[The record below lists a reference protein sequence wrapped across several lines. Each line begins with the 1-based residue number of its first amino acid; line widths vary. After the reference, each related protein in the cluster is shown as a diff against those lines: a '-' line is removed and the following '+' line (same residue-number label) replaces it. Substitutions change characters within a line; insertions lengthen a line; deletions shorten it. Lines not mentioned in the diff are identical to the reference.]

1 MSHWG
6 SASEGSAGTRA
17 SSMATITTRWRPP
30 SVCGSRIGR
39 PRSSPTSRQVSG
51 DARDAGGLR
60 RHGDGAGGQ
69 RRSRRRV
76 LAEIST
82 DYFVDASRRHPTRV
96 VNIGIIEQAMVGV
109 AAGFAMEGFHPIAHS
124 LSPFMAE
131 RPYEQLKLDFGY
143 QGLGGTFVGVGGSYD
158 YAGEGGTHHAP
169 ADASLMLA
177 IPGWRCSSRGTGR
190 GRSIAARDVRERAT
204 RHISAPRRHERRSV
218 RCRTRADRGRARG
231 AGPTLVAFGPM
242 LDRVLA
248 ASEGV
253 DVTVAY
259 ATSLA
264 PFDHAGV
271 RSIAGGSPRVIVVE
285 PFYQGTS
292 APVLAETFRGEP
304 AALASSASHAHSY
317 TATALRPI
325 STPTSASTSPGSG
338 SGYPRVI

>member
-1 MSHWG
+1 MR
-6 SASEGSAGTRA
+6 EMRA
-17 SSMATITTRWRPP
+17 AFGATATDLVDNDDR
-30 SVCGSRIGR
+30 VA
-39 PRSSPTSRQVSG
+39 V
-51 DARDAGGLR
+51 
-60 RHGDGAGGQ
+60 
-69 RRSRRRV
+69 V

-82 DYFVDASRRHPTRV
+82 DYFADALRRHPTRV
-96 VNIGIIEQAMVGV
+96 VNIGIMEQAMVGV

-177 IPGWRCSSRGTGR
+177 IPGMEVLIPGHGDEVDRLL
-190 GRSIAARDVRERAT
+190 RAT
-204 RHISAPRRHERRSV
+204 YANGRPTYLRASVATNADAFDVAPGRIEVV
-218 RCRTRADRGRARG
+218 RRG
-231 AGPTLVAFGPM
+231 AGATLLVFGPM

-264 PFDHAGV
+264 PFDHAGCALDRGWV
-271 RSIAGGSPRVIVVE
+271 AARDRGGAVLPGDERAGARRDLPGGACRVGVHRRPARIHPRLRHPGRSRRRRRPRCPRAQGRISRVI
-285 PFYQGTS
+285 
-292 APVLAETFRGEP
+292 
-304 AALASSASHAHSY
+304 
-317 TATALRPI
+317 
-325 STPTSASTSPGSG
+325 
-338 SGYPRVI
+338 